1 MGMQLTTGQKQS
13 YADDGFLIVR
23 DVFAAAELERLE
35 RGAVAAVQDG
45 GPCTTWLRADQA
57 RQLGLIEVGGVFHE
71 LRQGIGMPS
80 GYSRQPHN
88 VKPVNPA

>member
-45 GPCTTWLRADQA
+45 GPSTT
-57 RQLGLIEVGGVFHE
+57 
-71 LRQGIGMPS
+71 
-80 GYSRQPHN
+80 
-88 VKPVNPA
+88 